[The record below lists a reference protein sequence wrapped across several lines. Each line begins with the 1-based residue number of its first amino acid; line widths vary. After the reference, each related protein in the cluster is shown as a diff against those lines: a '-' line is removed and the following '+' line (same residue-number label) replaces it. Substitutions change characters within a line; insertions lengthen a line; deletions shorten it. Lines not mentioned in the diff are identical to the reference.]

1 MHGGMMAGMGL
12 WMLVWALLALV
23 LLVEVTAAAARG
35 AGGRTVGLLGAAF
48 TMEQDFC
55 RDRLASHGLT
65 VIVPDAADR
74 AVVHRVGYDELVV
87 GVVSQASRKAYLAV
101 IDRFVPAGAQG
112 IVPGCTRSSC
122 SSGCTTAQC
131 RRSRPPAST
140 SGPPSTEPS
149 PRADQRT
156 SPARRACTR
165 ETGGDHAVVRASQA
179 SDTGLRGASARN
191 DGGPGRG
198 GAPRGGDPHPHPR
211 TGEATRL
218 VLVLSRV
225 PRRGGRL
232 PQHRHRRRPL
242 DLSAAPGHRRTGGQ
256 RHRADPGGR
265 RYRICDLRPAPGA
278 AIIRRSPA
286 SRARADSFGCRP
298 APRA

>member
-1 MHGGMMAGMGL
+1 MLGGMSRESSAEYYRLARVAVQVEAARGGPAAVHQHHLLCINTMHQVAAAVRIP
-12 WMLVWALLALV
+12 MLH
-23 LLVEVTAAAARG
+23 LVEVMAAAARG

-101 IDRFVPAGAQG
+101 IDRLAAAGAQG

-218 VLVLSRV
+218 V
-225 PRRGGRL
+225 
-232 PQHRHRRRPL
+232 
-242 DLSAAPGHRRTGGQ
+242 
-256 RHRADPGGR
+256 
-265 RYRICDLRPAPGA
+265 
-278 AIIRRSPA
+278 
-286 SRARADSFGCRP
+286 
-298 APRA
+298 